1 MPTVRQRPARAGI
14 GTEVT
19 ATDAQAVTDDDN
31 EDDAEDGERLPK
43 LSAVCTAR
51 LAHHALHARLA
62 VDGDE
67 AHPHTTLTLW
77 TDRRPLSLV
86 PIP

>member
-1 MPTVRQRPARAGI
+1 M
-14 GTEVT
+14 T
-19 ATDAQAVTDDDN
+19 AADAQAVTDDDKD
-31 EDDAEDGERLPK
+31 DDAEDGERPPK

-67 AHPHTTLTLW
+67 AHSHTTLTLW
-77 TDRRPLSLV
+77 SDCRPLSQSRSHR
-86 PIP
+86 